1 MLKKLGV
8 VLSFLCCSMIASTAL
23 AASNNTA
30 VTPKQDTRQ
39 YYKSSSL
46 VQTAEENV
54 ANGRGTLNGLMAF
67 VRGDATDDDAIKE
80 IGFMSLAK
88 GNYIGLHAH
97 SNTEEAY
104 IILSGTGLLSD
115 GKTERIVSKG
125 DITIARVG
133 QQHGLRNIG
142 RDPLLFIS
150 ILVKN
155 DGNTNTKN
163 DYIENSTDKRQQV
176 RHDVAEPRG
185 QLAPQRDRERQNAAQ
200 KTLVKERQD
209 TVQKAQAD
217 TKVKAVQERE
227 QKVKEAKKSR
237 EEAKKDREEQREKA
251 RKAKADKLAQ
261 REIDRENARLA
272 REKARQEAKNPKT
285 AEQRSREAELRA
297 AKEEEA
303 IWAAKQRD
311 RIRAEN
317 PTELNDEFAIGIK

>member
-8 VLSFLCCSMIASTAL
+8 AMSFLCCSMIASTTL
-23 AASNNTA
+23 AASDSVD

-39 YYKSSSL
+39 YYKSSAFI
-46 VQTAEENV
+46 QTAEDNV

-67 VRGDATDDDAIKE
+67 VREDATDDDAIKE

-88 GNYIGLHAH
+88 GNYIGLHNH

-115 GKTERIVSKG
+115 GKTERIVTKG
-125 DITIARVG
+125 DVAIARVG

-150 ILVKN
+150 ILAKN
-155 DGNTNTKN
+155 DGNMNANIDTIG
-163 DYIENSTDKRQQV
+163 DDIIKRQQLT
-176 RHDVAEPRG
+176 EYRG
-185 QLAPQRDRERQNAAQ
+185 EIALQRD
-200 KTLVKERQD
+200 KERREA
-209 TVQKAQAD
+209 VQKAQAD
-217 TKVKAVQERE
+217 AKLKAEQERE
-227 QKVKEAKKSR
+227 KKVKEAKKSR
-237 EEAKKDREEQREKA
+237 EEAKRAREEQREKA

-261 REIDRENARLA
+261 REIERENARLA
-272 REKARQEAKNPKT
+272 REKARQEARSPKT
-285 AEQRSREAELRA
+285 AEQRSRDAELRA

-311 RIRAEN
+311 RIRAAN
-317 PTELNDEFAIGIK
+317 PTELNDEFAVGIK